1 LLGGTRKVLAILD
14 VQQEKVEGLKA
25 RRKRMFESFEKHPDD
40 IELGFE
46 IKIIDDEIE
55 EYKRQM
61 QRNKINQN

>member
-1 LLGGTRKVLAILD
+1 MLAILD
-14 VQQEKVEGLKA
+14 VQQKKVEGLKA

-40 IELGFE
+40 IELGCE

-61 QRNKINQN
+61 QHDKINRNWLRNS